1 MENFWVQDS
10 SGAEDN
16 FKYGGAGNQ
25 DLETLDYVIDY
36 IISELMFAWKG
47 CVKYIANYTYFA
59 KFYKKI

>member
-25 DLETLDYVIDY
+25 DLETLNFLMDYVIDY
-36 IISELMFAWKG
+36 IVSELMFA
-47 CVKYIANYTYFA
+47 
-59 KFYKKI
+59 